1 MSRAELLQ
9 QVNLSGQVFPL
20 SQHVTVYPSD
30 VIGNPLQYQAWT
42 DFLIWSLTHERVNEL
57 IDALDLPPDFKI
69 SEANYTQLCGLIC
82 DYSTRAMWAEEHDLV
97 YLEAH

>member
-9 QVNLSGQVFPL
+9 QTNLSGQVFPL
-20 SQHVTVYPSD
+20 IQHVTVYPRD

-42 DFLIWSLTHERVNEL
+42 DFLFFATTHERVREILNALEFSP
-57 IDALDLPPDFKI
+57 DALEDESNFPAI
-69 SEANYTQLCGLIC
+69 AGAIC
-82 DYSTRAMWAEEHDLV
+82 DYATRAMWADEHELV